1 MADKPSDDRAS
12 FGFYPQLKR
21 NRSKQDREAAKNV
34 PVDLARG
41 FVSGVL
47 GAPGDIESFLR
58 IPYDYLRAPT
68 MSELVTGD
76 KTSKTYLPT
85 SEDIEKRLPFRSNTP
100 VSKAASGLGAL
111 AGGFYYGPGSPLKVI
126 GALPGAVRHGA
137 KEFAKA
143 SYAGAPNVV
152 KREGGNWIENTIDNS
167 IRGLKKPNA
176 PQVNDIDWLQN
187 HRAEKLAKGENVDLI
202 DEAINSASANTAM
215 DKWVESKIGRYVKSE
230 MGTPSDPIRLMIER
244 REAEIADKF
253 LKDQARANRMADRAA
268 EEVDPR
274 RKANLTRQA
283 QRMLD
288 DAVAQRDLAME
299 HTSHLP
305 RGFQNVEA
313 NPAGDDI
320 LESVRRAEGFPEK
333 GMGTTPSSRA
343 WENKADMSIYPIN
356 VGEIQSYPAKKLS
369 RQQAIEDYNAY
380 EKTLDKDVVDYLK
393 GKGFEDKHMAGLM
406 KLSGEEKAQIV
417 GDTNLKELLDAIPP
431 YSPKEPI
438 YELAGK
444 ESYIS
449 KLDPQSSVYS
459 GDISGLHFD
468 HIIDVLK
475 QDLAARRITP
485 EQLNRITMEQAV
497 RRTADYDL
505 ERSVAMREAK
515 IKQQEGFPIHKEY
528 PEEGYKWIELAPPKE
543 LPAGYRVIQSEMG
556 EGFKVL
562 DAAGN
567 EAVATASRPTNNMGH
582 TNIPFHKTEQEAI
595 ADALKYDKRLEEA
608 LKYEGDTMGH
618 CVGGYCPDVASGRS
632 RIFSLRDSKGEPHVT
647 VEVQPVDKHP
657 IGYGM
662 SGGKSFPDDFRY
674 ESGSISPEQHQ
685 QIYQRAKQLFN
696 PELAS
701 DLSSH
706 RMDVFQQAAN
716 EIIGKPADQIIQI
729 KGKQNLRPIEKYDP
743 YTQDFLKS
751 GNWSDTVGDFE
762 NTGLY
767 RADPYELGMTLPKA
781 PDLQDL
787 PLNRGE
793 LLSRAKQAGL
803 FPEGQKYL
811 TRDEWEDIV
820 RKQYQAEQQAQ
831 ATRKAQMSKPFDE
844 GDIGKLMGG
853 LEPEMKRG
861 GRVSISKNLDTMML
875 EVNNKRIKPV
885 RKAEG
890 GYLKKPAAYINGD
903 EFVNAAKKYGIKDS
917 MNNLNKIVDLVNKG
931 LSVDDA
937 ARQVADSG
945 VHKAAGGAINADD
958 LILEERPL

>member
-1 MADKPSDDRAS
+1 MAERKPSDDRAA
-12 FGFYPQLKR
+12 FGVFPQLQR

-47 GAPGDIESFLR
+47 GAPGDIESLLR

-68 MSELVTGD
+68 MSELITGD
-76 KTSKTYLPT
+76 KTSKTYIPT
-85 SEDIEKRLPFRSNTP
+85 SEDIEKRLPFRSETP
-100 VSKAASGLGAL
+100 VSKAASGLGTL

-167 IRGLKKPNA
+167 IRGLKSRVSTENLANYTPE
-176 PQVNDIDWLQN
+176 QVAQLTADNRLANND
-187 HRAEKLAKGENVDLI
+187 
-202 DEAINSASANTAM
+202 AM
-215 DKWVESKIGRYVKSE
+215 NKWVESKIGRYVKSE
-230 MGTPSDPIRLMIER
+230 MGTPSDPIRLMIEK

-320 LESVRRAEGFPEK
+320 LESVRRGEGFPEK

-356 VGEIQSYPAKKLS
+356 VGEIQSYPANKLS
-369 RQQAIEDYNAY
+369 RKQAIDEYNAY
-380 EKTLDKDVVDYLK
+380 EKTLDKDVVDYLR

-406 KLSGEEKAQIV
+406 KMSGEEKALIV
-417 GDTNLKELLDAIPP
+417 GDTKLKELLDAIPP

-485 EQLNRITMEQAV
+485 EQLNKITMEQAV

-505 ERSVAMREAK
+505 ERSLAMREAK
-515 IKQQEGFPIHKEY
+515 IKEQEGFPIHKEY

-543 LPAGYRVIQSEMG
+543 LPAGYSVVKDDVTSS
-556 EGFKVL
+556 FKVV
-562 DAAGN
+562 DANGK
-567 EAVATASRPTNNMGH
+567 EAVDRPANQLGH
-582 TNIPFHKTEQEAI
+582 INVPYHKTEQEAI
-595 ADALKYDKRLEEA
+595 AEALKYDKRLEEA

-632 RIFSLRDSKGEPHVT
+632 RIYSLRDSKGEPHVT
-647 VEVQPVDKHP
+647 VEVRPTKGQSK
-657 IGYGM
+657 
-662 SGGKSFPDDFRY
+662 
-674 ESGSISPEQHQ
+674 
-685 QIYQRAKQLFN
+685 YQTDWFAKQ
-696 PELAS
+696 PEELQNKITEQALAEHNLMAGNRTPQE
-701 DLSSH
+701 D
-706 RMDVFQQAAN
+706 RFTWGQAFSNAIMNNMGELPN
-716 EIIGKPADQIIQI
+716 EIIQI

-743 YTQDFLKS
+743 YTQDFVKS
-751 GNWSDTVGDFE
+751 GNWSNVGDLK
-762 NTGLY
+762 NTGLFTPQEVMGETTLKVLGQEGAEIPKY
-767 RADPYELGMTLPKA
+767 VTKAEADDFLLQAIRSVEKQTNKNITPPTYDGMKA
-781 PDLQDL
+781 
-787 PLNRGE
+787 
-793 LLSRAKQAGL
+793 
-803 FPEGQKYL
+803 
-811 TRDEWEDIV
+811 
-820 RKQYQAEQQAQ
+820 
-831 ATRKAQMSKPFDE
+831 
-844 GDIGKLMGG
+844 
-853 LEPEMKRG
+853 G
-861 GRVSISKNLDTMML
+861 GRVRLSNNRDTMML
-875 EVNNKRIKPV
+875 EINNKRIKPV
-885 RKAEG
+885 R
-890 GYLKKPAAYINGD
+890 
-903 EFVNAAKKYGIKDS
+903 
-917 MNNLNKIVDLVNKG
+917 
-931 LSVDDA
+931 
-937 ARQVADSG
+937 
-945 VHKAAGGAINADD
+945 KAAGGAINADD
-958 LILEERPL
+958 LIVEERPL

>member
-1 MADKPSDDRAS
+1 MAERKPSDDRAA
-12 FGFYPQLKR
+12 FGVFPQLQR
-21 NRSKQDREAAKNV
+21 NRSRQDREAAKNV

-47 GAPGDIESFLR
+47 GAPGDIESLLR

-76 KTSKTYLPT
+76 KTSKTYIPT
-85 SEDIEKRLPFRSNTP
+85 SEDIEKRLPFRSETP
-100 VSKAASGLGAL
+100 VSKAASGLGTL

-126 GALPGAVRHGA
+126 GALPSAVRHGA
-137 KEFAKA
+137 QEFAKA

-167 IRGLKKPNA
+167 IRGLKQGIVDENA
-176 PQVNDIDWLQN
+176 ARRLMGDEFVNERMGDPATN
-187 HRAEKLAKGENVDLI
+187 
-202 DEAINSASANTAM
+202 AM
-215 DKWVESKIGRYVKSE
+215 NKWVENKIGRYVKSE
-230 MGTPSDPIRLMIER
+230 MGTPSDPIRLMIEK

-320 LESVRRAEGFPEK
+320 LESVRRGEGFPEK

-356 VGEIQSYPAKKLS
+356 VGEIQSYPAEKL
-369 RQQAIEDYNAY
+369 RRKQAIDEYNAY
-380 EKTLDKDVVDYLK
+380 EKEVDRNLIKYMKDKGL
-393 GKGFEDKHMAGLM
+393 EDKHLTGILKMT
-406 KLSGEEKAQIV
+406 GEEKAMIL
-417 GDTNLKELLDAIPP
+417 GETKLGELLNAIPP

-449 KLDPQSSVYS
+449 KLDPKSSVYS

-468 HIIDVLK
+468 HVIDVLK

-485 EQLNRITMEQAV
+485 EQLNKITMEQAV

-515 IKQQEGFPIHKEY
+515 IKEQEGFPVYKEY

-543 LPAGYRVIQSEMG
+543 LPAGYRVIQSDMG

-618 CVGGYCPDVASGRS
+618 CVGGYCPDVLEGRS

-647 VEVQPVDKHP
+647 IETKPANFLFSDIRRAVGDERANEMLERGLDLRAMAKE
-657 IGYGM
+657 IGYPM
-662 SGGKSFPDDFRY
+662 D
-674 ESGSISPEQHQ
+674 EQK
-685 QIYQRAKQLFN
+685 I
-696 PELAS
+696 
-701 DLSSH
+701 
-706 RMDVFQQAAN
+706 V
-716 EIIGKPADQIIQI
+716 QI
-729 KGKQNLRPIEKYDP
+729 KGKQNLKPKEDYIP
-743 YTQDFLKS
+743 YVQDFVRS
-751 GNWSDTVGDFE
+751 GNWRDIGDFK
-762 NTGLY
+762 NTDLY
-767 RADPYELGMTLPKA
+767 SAHPEELGMYLPQA
-781 PDLQDL
+781 EDLKDL
-787 PLNRGE
+787 PVKRTDVFT
-793 LLSRAKQAGL
+793 RAKEAGL

-811 TRDEWEDIV
+811 TRDEWEDIL
-820 RKQYQAEQQAQ
+820 RKQYQAENPP
-831 ATRKAQMSKPFDE
+831 KPDVPPA
-844 GDIGKLMGG
+844 G
-853 LEPEMKRG
+853 MKRG
-861 GRVSISKNLDTMML
+861 GRVSISNNRDTMML
-875 EVNNKRIKPV
+875 EINNKRIKPV
-885 RKAEG
+885 R
-890 GYLKKPAAYINGD
+890 
-903 EFVNAAKKYGIKDS
+903 
-917 MNNLNKIVDLVNKG
+917 
-931 LSVDDA
+931 
-937 ARQVADSG
+937 
-945 VHKAAGGAINADD
+945 KAAGGAINADD

>member
-41 FVSGVL
+41 FVAGVA

-100 VSKAASGLGAL
+100 VSKAASGLGTL
-111 AGGFYYGPGSPLKVI
+111 GGGFYFGPGSPLKVI
-126 GALPGAVRHGA
+126 GALPGAIRHGA

-167 IRGLKKPNA
+167 IRGLKSNVSTENLANYTPE
-176 PQVNDIDWLQN
+176 QVAQLTASSRLANND
-187 HRAEKLAKGENVDLI
+187 
-202 DEAINSASANTAM
+202 AM
-215 DKWVESKIGRYVKSE
+215 NKWVENKIGRYVKSE
-230 MGTPSDPIRLMIER
+230 MGTPSDPIRLMIEK

-283 QRMLD
+283 QRMLN

-320 LESVRRAEGFPEK
+320 LESVRKGEGFPAE
-333 GMGTTPSSRA
+333 GMGTTPSSKA
-343 WENKADMSIYPIN
+343 WERKADMSIYPIN
-356 VGEIQSYPAKKLS
+356 VGEIQSYPANKLS
-369 RQQAIEDYNAY
+369 RKQAIDEYNAY
-380 EKTLDKDVVDYLK
+380 EKTLDKDVVDYLR

-406 KLSGEEKAQIV
+406 KMSGEEKALVV
-417 GDTNLKELLDAIPP
+417 GDTKLKELLDAIPP

-485 EQLNRITMEQAV
+485 EQLNKITMEQAV

-515 IKQQEGFPIHKEY
+515 IKEQEGFPVYKDY
-528 PEEGYKWIELAPPKE
+528 GEEGYRWIELAPPKE
-543 LPAGYRVIQSEMG
+543 LPAGYRVLQSDMG
-556 EGFKVL
+556 EGFKVV

-632 RIFSLRDSKGEPHVT
+632 RIYSLRDSKGEPHVT
-647 VEVQPVDKHP
+647 VEVRPTKGQSK
-657 IGYGM
+657 
-662 SGGKSFPDDFRY
+662 
-674 ESGSISPEQHQ
+674 
-685 QIYQRAKQLFN
+685 YQTDWFAKQ
-696 PELAS
+696 PEELQNKITEQALAEHTLMAGNRTPQE
-701 DLSSH
+701 D
-706 RMDVFQQAAN
+706 RFTWGQAFSNAIMN
-716 EIIGKPADQIIQI
+716 NMGEVPSEIIQI
-729 KGKQNLRPIEKYDP
+729 KGKQNLRPVEKYDP
-743 YTQDFLKS
+743 YTQDFVKS
-751 GNWSDTVGDFE
+751 GNWSNVGE
-762 NTGLY
+762 LGNTGLFTPQQVMGETTLKVLGQEGVEIPKY
-767 RADPYELGMTLPKA
+767 VTKAEADDFLLQAIRAVEKQTNKNITPPTYDGMKA
-781 PDLQDL
+781 
-787 PLNRGE
+787 
-793 LLSRAKQAGL
+793 
-803 FPEGQKYL
+803 
-811 TRDEWEDIV
+811 
-820 RKQYQAEQQAQ
+820 
-831 ATRKAQMSKPFDE
+831 
-844 GDIGKLMGG
+844 
-853 LEPEMKRG
+853 G
-861 GRVSISKNLDTMML
+861 GRVSISKNPDTMML
-875 EVNNKRIKPV
+875 EINNKRIKPV
-885 RKAEG
+885 R
-890 GYLKKPAAYINGD
+890 
-903 EFVNAAKKYGIKDS
+903 
-917 MNNLNKIVDLVNKG
+917 
-931 LSVDDA
+931 
-937 ARQVADSG
+937 
-945 VHKAAGGAINADD
+945 KAAGGAINADD

>member
-1 MADKPSDDRAS
+1 MAERKPSDDRAA
-12 FGFYPQLKR
+12 FGVFPQLQR
-21 NRSKQDREAAKNV
+21 NRSKQDREAARNV

-47 GAPGDIESFLR
+47 GAPGDIESLLR

-68 MSELVTGD
+68 MSELITGD
-76 KTSKTYLPT
+76 KTSKTYIPT
-85 SEDIEKRLPFRSNTP
+85 SEDIEKRLPFRSETP
-100 VSKAASGLGAL
+100 VSKAASGLGTL
-111 AGGFYYGPGSPLKVI
+111 GGGFYFGPGSPLKVI

-167 IRGLKKPNA
+167 IRNLKKPNA

-320 LESVRRAEGFPEK
+320 LESVRRGEGFPEK

-356 VGEIQSYPAKKLS
+356 VGEIQSYPANKLS
-369 RQQAIEDYNAY
+369 RKQAIDEYNAY

-406 KLSGEEKAQIV
+406 KMSGEEKALIV
-417 GDTNLKELLDAIPP
+417 GDTKLKELLDAIPP

-449 KLDPQSSVYS
+449 KLDPKSSVYS

-485 EQLNRITMEQAV
+485 EQLNKITMEQAV

-505 ERSVAMREAK
+505 ERSLAMREAK
-515 IKQQEGFPIHKEY
+515 IKQQEGFPVYKDYGEQ
-528 PEEGYKWIELAPPKE
+528 GYKWVELAPPKE
-543 LPAGYRVIQSEMG
+543 LPAGYSVVKDDVTSS
-556 EGFKVL
+556 FKVV
-562 DAAGN
+562 DANGK
-567 EAVATASRPTNNMGH
+567 EAVDRPANQLGH
-582 TNIPFHKTEQEAI
+582 INVPFHKTEQEAI

-632 RIFSLRDSKGEPHVT
+632 RIYSLRDSKGEPHVT
-647 VEVQPVDKHP
+647 VEVRPTKGQSK
-657 IGYGM
+657 
-662 SGGKSFPDDFRY
+662 
-674 ESGSISPEQHQ
+674 
-685 QIYQRAKQLFN
+685 YQTDWFAKQ
-696 PELAS
+696 PEELQNKITEQALAEHNLMAGNRTPQE
-701 DLSSH
+701 D
-706 RMDVFQQAAN
+706 RFTWGQAFSNAIMNNMGELPN
-716 EIIGKPADQIIQI
+716 EIIQI

-743 YTQDFLKS
+743 YTQDFVKS
-751 GNWSDTVGDFE
+751 GNWSNVGDLK
-762 NTGLY
+762 NTGLFTPQEVMGETTLKVLGQEGAEIPKY
-767 RADPYELGMTLPKA
+767 VTKAEADDFLLQAIRAVEKQTNKNITPPTYDGMKA
-781 PDLQDL
+781 
-787 PLNRGE
+787 
-793 LLSRAKQAGL
+793 
-803 FPEGQKYL
+803 
-811 TRDEWEDIV
+811 
-820 RKQYQAEQQAQ
+820 
-831 ATRKAQMSKPFDE
+831 
-844 GDIGKLMGG
+844 
-853 LEPEMKRG
+853 G
-861 GRVSISKNLDTMML
+861 GRVRLSNNRDTMML
-875 EVNNKRIKPV
+875 EINNKRIKPV
-885 RKAEG
+885 QKADG

-931 LSVDDA
+931 LTVDDA

-958 LILEERPL
+958 LILEERPI

>member
-1 MADKPSDDRAS
+1 MAERKPSDDRAA
-12 FGFYPQLKR
+12 FGVFPQLQR

-47 GAPGDIESFLR
+47 GAPGDIESLLR

-68 MSELVTGD
+68 MSELITGD
-76 KTSKTYLPT
+76 KTSKTYIPT
-85 SEDIEKRLPFRSNTP
+85 SEDIEKRLPFRSETP
-100 VSKAASGLGAL
+100 VSKAASGLGTL

-167 IRGLKKPNA
+167 IRGLKSRVSTENLANYTPE
-176 PQVNDIDWLQN
+176 QVAQLTADNRLANND
-187 HRAEKLAKGENVDLI
+187 
-202 DEAINSASANTAM
+202 AM
-215 DKWVESKIGRYVKSE
+215 NKWVESKIGRYVKSE
-230 MGTPSDPIRLMIER
+230 MGTPSDPIRLMIEK

-320 LESVRRAEGFPEK
+320 LESVRRGEGFPEK

-356 VGEIQSYPAKKLS
+356 VGEIQSYPANKLS
-369 RQQAIEDYNAY
+369 RKQAIDEYNAY
-380 EKTLDKDVVDYLK
+380 EKTLDKDVVDYLR

-406 KLSGEEKAQIV
+406 KMSGEEKALIV
-417 GDTNLKELLDAIPP
+417 GDTKLKELLDAIPP

-485 EQLNRITMEQAV
+485 EQLNKITMEQAV

-505 ERSVAMREAK
+505 ERSLAMREAK
-515 IKQQEGFPIHKEY
+515 IKEQEGFPIHKEY

-543 LPAGYRVIQSEMG
+543 LPAGYSVVKDDVTSS
-556 EGFKVL
+556 FKVV
-562 DAAGN
+562 DANGK
-567 EAVATASRPTNNMGH
+567 EAVDRPANQLGH
-582 TNIPFHKTEQEAI
+582 INVPYHKTEQEAI
-595 ADALKYDKRLEEA
+595 AEALKYDKRLEEA

-632 RIFSLRDSKGEPHVT
+632 RIYSLRDSKGEPHVT
-647 VEVQPVDKHP
+647 VEVRPTKGQSK
-657 IGYGM
+657 
-662 SGGKSFPDDFRY
+662 
-674 ESGSISPEQHQ
+674 
-685 QIYQRAKQLFN
+685 YQTDWFAKQ
-696 PELAS
+696 PEELQNKITEQALAEHNLMAGNRTPQE
-701 DLSSH
+701 D
-706 RMDVFQQAAN
+706 RFTWGQAFSNAIMNNMGELPN
-716 EIIGKPADQIIQI
+716 EIIQI

-743 YTQDFLKS
+743 YTQDFVKS
-751 GNWSDTVGDFE
+751 GNWSNVGE
-762 NTGLY
+762 LGNTGLFTPQQVMGETTLKVLGQEGVEIPKY
-767 RADPYELGMTLPKA
+767 VTKAEADDFLLQAIRSVEKQTNKNITPPTYDGMKA
-781 PDLQDL
+781 
-787 PLNRGE
+787 
-793 LLSRAKQAGL
+793 
-803 FPEGQKYL
+803 
-811 TRDEWEDIV
+811 
-820 RKQYQAEQQAQ
+820 
-831 ATRKAQMSKPFDE
+831 
-844 GDIGKLMGG
+844 
-853 LEPEMKRG
+853 G
-861 GRVSISKNLDTMML
+861 GRVRLSNNRDTMML
-875 EVNNKRIKPV
+875 EINNKRIKPV
-885 RKAEG
+885 R
-890 GYLKKPAAYINGD
+890 
-903 EFVNAAKKYGIKDS
+903 
-917 MNNLNKIVDLVNKG
+917 
-931 LSVDDA
+931 
-937 ARQVADSG
+937 
-945 VHKAAGGAINADD
+945 KAAGGAINADD

>member
-1 MADKPSDDRAS
+1 MAERKPSDDRAA
-12 FGFYPQLKR
+12 FGVFPQLQR

-47 GAPGDIESFLR
+47 GAPGDIESLLR

-68 MSELVTGD
+68 MSELITGD
-76 KTSKTYLPT
+76 KTSKTYIPT
-85 SEDIEKRLPFRSNTP
+85 SEDIEKRLPFRSETP
-100 VSKAASGLGAL
+100 VSKAASGLGTL
-111 AGGFYYGPGSPLKVI
+111 GGGFYFGPGSPLKVI

-167 IRGLKKPNA
+167 IRGLKQGIVDENA
-176 PQVNDIDWLQN
+176 ARRLMGDEFVNERMGDPATN
-187 HRAEKLAKGENVDLI
+187 
-202 DEAINSASANTAM
+202 AM
-215 DKWVESKIGRYVKSE
+215 NKWVENKIGRYVKSE

-320 LESVRRAEGFPEK
+320 LESVRRGEGFPEK

-356 VGEIQSYPAKKLS
+356 VGEIQSYPANKIS
-369 RQQAIEDYNAY
+369 RKQAIDEYNAY

-406 KLSGEEKAQIV
+406 KMSGEEKALIV
-417 GDTNLKELLDAIPP
+417 GDTKLKELLDAIPP

-449 KLDPQSSVYS
+449 KLDPKSSVYS

-485 EQLNRITMEQAV
+485 EQLNKITMEQAV

-515 IKQQEGFPIHKEY
+515 IKEQEGFPVYKEY
-528 PEEGYKWIELAPPKE
+528 PEEGYKWLELAPPKE
-543 LPAGYRVIQSEMG
+543 LPAGYSVVKDDVTSS
-556 EGFKVL
+556 FKVV
-562 DAAGN
+562 DANGK
-567 EAVATASRPTNNMGH
+567 EAVDRPANQLGH
-582 TNIPFHKTEQEAI
+582 INVPYHKTEEEAI

-632 RIFSLRDSKGEPHVT
+632 RIYSLRDSKGEPHVT

-706 RMDVFQQAAN
+706 RMDVFQKAAD
-716 EIIGKPADQIIQI
+716 EVLGKPADEIVQI
-729 KGKQNLRPIEKYDP
+729 KGKQNAKPKEDYIP
-743 YTQDFLKS
+743 YVQDFVRGGK
-751 GNWSDTVGDFE
+751 WSNVGDFN
-762 NTGLY
+762 NTDLI
-767 RADPYELGMTLPKA
+767 ASDAIKKA
-781 PDLQDL
+781 GWDMSGVD
-787 PLNRGE
+787 
-793 LLSRAKQAGL
+793 
-803 FPEGQKYL
+803 QKYFTKQEYDDL
-811 TRDEWEDIV
+811 I
-820 RKQYQAEQQAQ
+820 RKLKGEQPPAPAE
-831 ATRKAQMSKPFDE
+831 
-844 GDIGKLMGG
+844 G
-853 LEPEMKRG
+853 MKRG
-861 GRVSISKNLDTMML
+861 GKVSISKNPDTMML
-875 EVNNKRIKPV
+875 EINNKRIKPV
-885 RKAEG
+885 R
-890 GYLKKPAAYINGD
+890 
-903 EFVNAAKKYGIKDS
+903 
-917 MNNLNKIVDLVNKG
+917 
-931 LSVDDA
+931 
-937 ARQVADSG
+937 
-945 VHKAAGGAINADD
+945 KAAGGAINADD

>member
-1 MADKPSDDRAS
+1 MAERKPSDDRAA
-12 FGFYPQLKR
+12 FGVFPQLQR

-47 GAPGDIESFLR
+47 GAPGDIESLLR

-68 MSELVTGD
+68 MSELITGD
-76 KTSKTYLPT
+76 KTSKTYIPT
-85 SEDIEKRLPFRSNTP
+85 SEDIEKRLPFRSETP
-100 VSKAASGLGAL
+100 VSKAASGLGTL
-111 AGGFYYGPGSPLKVI
+111 GGGFYFGPGSPLKVI

-167 IRGLKKPNA
+167 IRNLKKPNA

-230 MGTPSDPIRLMIER
+230 MGTPSDPIRLMIEK
-244 REAEIADKF
+244 REAEIAEKF
-253 LKDQARANRMADRAA
+253 LKDQGRANRMADRAA
-268 EEVDPR
+268 EETDPR

-320 LESVRRAEGFPEK
+320 LESVRRGEGFPEK

-356 VGEIQSYPAKKLS
+356 VGEIQSYPANKLS
-369 RQQAIEDYNAY
+369 RKQAIDEYNAY
-380 EKTLDKDVVDYLK
+380 EKTLDKDVVDYLR

-406 KLSGEEKAQIV
+406 KMSGEEKALIV
-417 GDTNLKELLDAIPP
+417 GDTKLKELLDAIPP

-485 EQLNRITMEQAV
+485 EQLNKITMEQAV

-505 ERSVAMREAK
+505 ERSLAMREAK
-515 IKQQEGFPIHKEY
+515 IKQQEGFPIHKDY
-528 PEEGYKWIELAPPKE
+528 PDEGYKWIELAPPKE
-543 LPAGYRVIQSEMG
+543 LPAGYSVVKDDVTSS
-556 EGFKVL
+556 FKVV
-562 DAAGN
+562 DANGK
-567 EAVATASRPTNNMGH
+567 EAVDRPANQLGH
-582 TNIPFHKTEQEAI
+582 INVPYHKTEQEAI
-595 ADALKYDKRLEEA
+595 AEALKYDKRLEEA

-632 RIFSLRDSKGEPHVT
+632 RIYSLRDSKGEPHVT
-647 VEVQPVDKHP
+647 VEVRPTKGQSK
-657 IGYGM
+657 
-662 SGGKSFPDDFRY
+662 
-674 ESGSISPEQHQ
+674 
-685 QIYQRAKQLFN
+685 YQTDWFAKQ
-696 PELAS
+696 PEELQNKITEQALAEHNLMAGNRTPQE
-701 DLSSH
+701 D
-706 RMDVFQQAAN
+706 RFTWGQAFSNAIMN
-716 EIIGKPADQIIQI
+716 NMGEVPSEIIQI
-729 KGKQNLRPIEKYDP
+729 KGKQNLRPVEKYDP
-743 YTQDFLKS
+743 YTQDFVKS
-751 GNWSDTVGDFE
+751 GNWSNVGE
-762 NTGLY
+762 LGNTGLFTPQQVMGETTLKVLGQEGVEIPKY
-767 RADPYELGMTLPKA
+767 VTKAEADDFLLQAIRAVEKQTNKNITPPTYDGMKA
-781 PDLQDL
+781 
-787 PLNRGE
+787 
-793 LLSRAKQAGL
+793 
-803 FPEGQKYL
+803 
-811 TRDEWEDIV
+811 
-820 RKQYQAEQQAQ
+820 
-831 ATRKAQMSKPFDE
+831 
-844 GDIGKLMGG
+844 
-853 LEPEMKRG
+853 G
-861 GRVSISKNLDTMML
+861 GRVRLSSNRDTMML
-875 EVNNKRIKPV
+875 EINNKRIKPV
-885 RKAEG
+885 R
-890 GYLKKPAAYINGD
+890 
-903 EFVNAAKKYGIKDS
+903 
-917 MNNLNKIVDLVNKG
+917 
-931 LSVDDA
+931 
-937 ARQVADSG
+937 
-945 VHKAAGGAINADD
+945 KAAGGAINADD
-958 LILEERPL
+958 LIVEERPL